1 MDIERRALVLRGIA
15 AGALGSAGLLGT
27 GFSLAQTARFAQGF
41 RHVEGKIQVNGLPVQ
56 VGMPVQVGDVVTT
69 GPDGLGTLVIGDDA
83 FLIRENAETR
93 FPGVSA
99 GVRVFTVIAGMMLS
113 VFGPGPKRLDTPFAT
128 IGIRGSGAFVDARTD
143 LTYAC
148 ICYGYADLQSTQAP
162 QARETVQTTHHESP
176 RFIHGGGAARVI
188 EPAPVIDHMDEE
200 LILLESL
207 VGRVPPFGS
216 TPSDDY

>member
-1 MDIERRALVLRGIA
+1 MDEDRRALLLRGIA
-15 AGALGSAGLLGT
+15 AGALASAGLLGA
-27 GFSLAQTARFAQGF
+27 GVSVAQTARFAQGF
-41 RHVEGKIQVNGLPVQ
+41 RRVEGKIQVNGLPVQ
-56 VGMPVQVGDVVTT
+56 VGTRVRAGGVVTT
-69 GPDGLGTLVIGDDA
+69 GADGLGTLVIGDDA

-93 FPGVSA
+93 FPGVAA

-128 IGIRGSGAFVDARTD
+128 IGIRGSGAFIDSRAD

-148 ICYGYADLQSTQAP
+148 ICYGYAELQSTEAP
-162 QARETVQTTHHESP
+162 QARETVQTVHHESP
-176 RFIHGGGAARVI
+176 RFIHGAGAARVI
-188 EPAPVIDHMDEE
+188 EPAPVLDHTDEE

-216 TPSDDY
+216 TPGEYE